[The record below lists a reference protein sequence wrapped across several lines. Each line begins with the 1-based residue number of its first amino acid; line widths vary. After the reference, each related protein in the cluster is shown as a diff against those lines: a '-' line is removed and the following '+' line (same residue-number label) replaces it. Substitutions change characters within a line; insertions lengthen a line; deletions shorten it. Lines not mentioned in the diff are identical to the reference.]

1 MYDQISR
8 GRREAIPDLGVRF
21 TVGDAYISRACI
33 LGTSLRS
40 ARTLKLLQS
49 VGVGSGTTTPGL
61 TTQTNPDRSLATAPP
76 IDCSDFQPKSQ
87 TPAVIQQLQSMDRNG
102 FVTQISVLLRAWEF
116 FPMTSGIVAMVTG
129 WTVTR

>member
-1 MYDQISR
+1 
-8 GRREAIPDLGVRF
+8 
-21 TVGDAYISRACI
+21 
-33 LGTSLRS
+33 
-40 ARTLKLLQS
+40 
-49 VGVGSGTTTPGL
+49 
-61 TTQTNPDRSLATAPP
+61 LATAPP

-102 FVTQISVLLRAWEF
+102 FVTQISVLLHAWEF